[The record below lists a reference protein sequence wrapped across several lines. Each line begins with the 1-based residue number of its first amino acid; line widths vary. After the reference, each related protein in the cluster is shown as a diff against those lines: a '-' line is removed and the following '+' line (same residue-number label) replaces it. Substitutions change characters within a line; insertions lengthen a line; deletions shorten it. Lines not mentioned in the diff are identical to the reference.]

1 MILIQ
6 RTELENSVA
15 FLFVINVFR
24 RFLLLIIVNKFRNY
38 FSEDK
43 RPVLTKQK
51 FYGGKN
57 YLKINTDIHAGLNP

>member
-1 MILIQ
+1 ML
-6 RTELENSVA
+6 TSENC
-15 FLFVINVFR
+15 FTGI
-24 RFLLLIIVNKFRNY
+24 
-38 FSEDK
+38 K